1 MAIDYAGKGAVNLQD
16 AVRDLDAR
24 LKKLEAPKPVAAPVA
39 TPVAPPTPPK
49 PSTV

>member
-16 AVRDLDAR
+16 AVRDLDER
-24 LKKLEAPKPVAAPVA
+24 LKKLEAPKP
-39 TPVAPPTPPK
+39 PVAPPPAPPAPPK